1 MIISFSEIFNAFIVL
16 FAVIDA
22 LGSIPVFINLQE
34 DGKVIYP
41 LKAALMSLFILIF
54 FFYLGDTFLGL
65 LGVTISSFA
74 VAGSFVIFLIGL
86 GMLLNMS
93 FFKSKESVTQDTTFM
108 PVVFPLLIGAGTFTT
123 LISMRTQYQSIN
135 ILIACF
141 LNAVIIFIILK
152 GLKKINKILG
162 PSFLYALQ
170 KFFGLILVSIAVKIF
185 MTNIVLMI
193 NEITLHLK

>member
-41 LKAALMSLFILIF
+41 LKAALMSLFILVF

-141 LNAVIIFIILK
+141 LNAIIIFIILK
-152 GLKKINKILG
+152 GLKKINKIFG

-193 NEITLHLK
+193 NEITSHLK